1 MLSQMIAIVNHP
13 SQCKRIKNSPKE
25 FKDYES
31 YTASGK
37 FVALKQLL
45 TDLGF
50 EEKESIQSEE
60 QKFLT
65 TNRNKVL
72 IFSRFKETLEL
83 ICEYLLNKEFSH
95 IKYLKLDGKVQVS
108 KRYAIINKFN
118 EDSECKIMLLTTSV
132 GGLGLN
138 LTSANVV
145 IMFDHNFNP
154 MNDLQ
159 AIDRAHRIG

>member
-1 MLSQMIAIVNHP
+1 LQNGL
-13 SQCKRIKNSPKE
+13 N
-25 FKDYES
+25 
-31 YTASGK
+31 ASGK
-37 FVALKQLL
+37 FLALKQLL

-60 QKFLT
+60 QKVLT
-65 TNRNKVL
+65 TNKNKVL
-72 IFSRFKETLEL
+72 IFSRFKESLQL
-83 ICEYLLNKEFSH
+83 ICELLLNTEFAH
-95 IKYLKLDGKVQVS
+95 IKYLRLDGNVPVS
-108 KRYAIINKFN
+108 KRYSIVNKFN

-145 IMFDHNFNP
+145 IMFDHNYNP